1 MADKR
6 FVRSNTMYIEG
17 DPVIECSIVLNRSL
31 QDMLLQS
38 WGDKI
43 NIFPAVPAS
52 WKEAVFHDLCAE
64 GAFLVSAERKEGRT
78 QWVRIKSL
86 AGEPCRVQTGFAA
99 VPKLQINGKTAELKS
114 VGNAVYELPINKG
127 DEALLCI
134 DELTEPVV
142 KPVPMTKE
150 ESNQWGGRNR

>member
-1 MADKR
+1 MCTSR
-6 FVRSNTMYIEG
+6 H
-17 DPVIECSIVLNRSL
+17 L
-31 QDMLLQS
+31 
-38 WGDKI
+38 
-43 NIFPAVPAS
+43 
-52 WKEAVFHDLCAE
+52 
-64 GAFLVSAERKEGRT
+64 
-78 QWVRIKSL
+78 
-86 AGEPCRVQTGFAA
+86 FAA

-150 ESNQWGGRNR
+150 ECNQWGGRNR